1 LREREAERKDEGASR
16 FFLFFSFFFSFSLS
30 HLEKNNKTPPPRTK
44 TALHTF
50 FAKIGTIFAS
60 PVDVFLLTVSG
71 ERERKMRR
79 EERESLVFFALAT
92 AKKTLSFSSPVPLAP
107 SLTLAFACILFS
119 KQQICLLLIE
129 VAKWFDE

>member
-1 LREREAERKDEGASR
+1 VERERERGEEKKERV
-16 FFLFFSFFFSFSLS
+16 LF
-30 HLEKNNKTPPPRTK
+30 
-44 TALHTF
+44 
-50 FAKIGTIFAS
+50 
-60 PVDVFLLTVSG
+60 
-71 ERERKMRR
+71 
-79 EERESLVFFALAT
+79 FFALAT